1 MILQTGSVCKQHEFL
16 RKLCLSDGRIQTL
29 LAEFEGLAIRKHQ
42 AVVESPAE
50 PCASSLAF
58 GVRYFMTIT
67 LPVMM
72 PRRLNRK
79 EIHRPA
85 SGEAAGSQKTAHN
98 PRFCRDFRQRDFL
111 IGPANGL
118 YWPKELH
125 LIVAPIRIEGGPGG
139 STQIFDVLK

>member
-50 PCASSLAF
+50 PCASSLVF

-72 PRRLNRK
+72 P
-79 EIHRPA
+79 PA
-85 SGEAAGSQKTAHN
+85 QPKGNPQAGLSGGGGLPETHSQT
-98 PRFCRDFRQRDFL
+98 PILQGFTTTRFSNWTREWTL
-111 IGPANGL
+111 LA
-118 YWPKELH
+118 
-125 LIVAPIRIEGGPGG
+125 
-139 STQIFDVLK
+139 T